1 MAGANAFQFRY
12 RPNERQTV
20 RLKVA
25 GLVALFLAA
34 IVIANLTLTHWGPVA
49 IIPNAF
55 FLIGLDLVT
64 RDRLADFWGTTRWAK
79 MLILIAA
86 GGLLSYWLNRDAAT
100 IALASVVAFSCA
112 ELGEAV
118 FYHFL
123 RHRPWI
129 ERAPK
134 AAVVGA
140 EIDSLLFITI
150 AFGFDASTSFA
161 QFAAKLAGAVVW
173 TWAIARLLPPP
184 SMAPEVA

>member
-1 MAGANAFQFRY
+1 MRSVKIGA
-12 RPNERQTV
+12 
-20 RLKVA
+20 
-25 GLVALFLAA
+25 LVALFLAA
-34 IVIANLTLTHWGPVA
+34 IVAANLTLTHFGPSA

-79 MLILIAA
+79 MLLLIAV
-86 GGLLSYWLNRDAAT
+86 GGALSYWLNRDAAT
-100 IALASVVAFSCA
+100 IAIASVVAFSCA
-112 ELGEAV
+112 EVGEAL

-123 RHRPWI
+123 RRRPWI

-140 EIDSLLFITI
+140 AIDSVLFITI
-150 AFGFDASTSFA
+150 AFGFSFSTSFA

-173 TWAIARLLPPP
+173 TWLIARFLPPP
-184 SMAPEVA
+184 SMAPEIA